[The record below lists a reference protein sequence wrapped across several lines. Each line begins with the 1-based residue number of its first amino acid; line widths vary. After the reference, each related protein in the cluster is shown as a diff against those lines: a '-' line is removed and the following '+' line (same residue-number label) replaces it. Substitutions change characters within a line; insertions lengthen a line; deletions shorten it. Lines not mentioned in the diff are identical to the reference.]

1 MESSNTGT
9 NLLSPQNPYVWA
21 FRQAGFSVASG
32 HVRIENFS
40 IDYMVREK
48 GIMSIREPLP
58 HAVLFPWKVQAAP
71 PKISILHFSLHECV
85 PCHTEIAELQSLIQR
100 GGVPSNVQL
109 MQLVYGTDVT
119 ALIADEMVPLL
130 PDGAKTYLD
139 PEDGLA
145 DRLGAMGAPATFILD
160 EDGVVV
166 AYNNGST
173 DFDSPG
179 MDVLMSRL
187 GTWPSLKAKFP
198 ELTALHKA
206 VVNPNLRIPD
216 SAPTEWMKSVP
227 IHFVLV
233 VVVGLVTLPALFRL
247 TRTSWPRLKTF
258 LSKYTK
264 K

>member
-9 NLLSPQNPYVWA
+9 DLLSPQNPYVWA
-21 FRQAGFSVASG
+21 LRQAGFSVTSG

-40 IDYMVREK
+40 IDYMIRDK

-58 HAVLFPWKVQAAP
+58 QAVLFPWKVQTAD
-71 PKISILHFSLHECV
+71 PKISVLHFSLHECL
-85 PCHTEIAELQSLIQR
+85 PCHTEIAELQSLITR
-100 GGVPSNVQL
+100 GGVPPNVQL
-109 MQLVYGTDVT
+109 MQFVYGTDVT

-160 EDGVVV
+160 EDGVVI

-179 MDVLMSRL
+179 MDALMARL
-187 GTWPSLKAKFP
+187 AAWPRLKTKFP
-198 ELTALHKA
+198 ELGALHKA
-206 VVNPNLRIPD
+206 VLNPTLRVPD
-216 SAPTEWMKSVP
+216 STTTEWMKSIP
-227 IHFVLV
+227 IHVVLI
-233 VVVGLVTLPALFRL
+233 VVVGLFALPAFVRA
-247 TRTSWPRLKTF
+247 TRTLWPRMRILLAKCA
-258 LSKYTK
+258 K